1 MTHRAA
7 RPLRT
12 DRKSFRAALWLMLC
26 CAGMPL
32 AVIPSGAQAQASAPS
47 ADPVDVEHAAVVAV
61 RPVPEWSNL
70 DTAQK
75 RLLEPLSSE
84 WNSLEPTS
92 RARWLE
98 LAARH
103 HSMSPQEQQRLEE
116 RIASWA
122 QLSPAERQ
130 QVRLSFQQARQ
141 LKPQD
146 REAKWEAYQA
156 LPPERREALADK
168 AVQKRRP
175 APAPA
180 GAHPEATRT
189 PALLPHPTTA
199 LVTPTPGSSLLQA
212 RPGATTVLITQHR
225 PAASASAHVQR
236 RFFDAR
242 RLDANTLLPRPATE
256 AAEPKKP

>member
-1 MTHRAA
+1 MTQSAA
-7 RPLRT
+7 RPLIT
-12 DRKSFRAALWLMLC
+12 DRKSYRAALWLLLC
-26 CAGMPL
+26 CAGLPL
-32 AVIPSGAQAQASAPS
+32 ALTPARALAQASAPS
-47 ADPVDVEHAAVVAV
+47 ADPVEHAAVVAV

-70 DTAQK
+70 DAAQK
-75 RLLEPLSSE
+75 RLLEPLSAE

-103 HSMSPQEQQRLEE
+103 HSMSPEEQQRLEE

-141 LKPQD
+141 IKPQD

-156 LPPERREALADK
+156 LPPERREALADQ

-175 APAPA
+175 PQAPTNPPS
-180 GAHPEATRT
+180 GTVRT
-189 PALLPHPTTA
+189 PALLPRPSTPM
-199 LVTPTPGSSLLQA
+199 VMPTPSSSLLQA

-225 PAASASAHVQR
+225 PAPSASAHVQR

-242 RLDANTLLPRPATE
+242 RLDANTLLPRLAEPD
-256 AAEPKKP
+256 EPKKP